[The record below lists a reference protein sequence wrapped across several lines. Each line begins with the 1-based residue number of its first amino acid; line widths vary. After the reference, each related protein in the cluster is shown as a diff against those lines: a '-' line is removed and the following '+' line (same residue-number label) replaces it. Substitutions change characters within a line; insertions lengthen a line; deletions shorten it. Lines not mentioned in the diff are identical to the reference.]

1 MFTALH
7 PIALV
12 VTALTRHFISKGQE
26 GRIRLSPDEEAA
38 DGQQEPGGREIQGD
52 WS

>member
-26 GRIRLSPDEEAA
+26 GRIRLPPEEEAEH
-38 DGQQEPGGREIQGD
+38 GQQVPGGREIQED